1 MAADSPSLFRP
12 GRNCYRVAR
21 ARRVALLIDSEAYFR
36 AFAAVALRATHSIV
50 IVAWDFHSQT
60 RLHLNEEGV
69 PDRLGD
75 FLNFLVRRNRRL
87 RIFILAWDY
96 PLVFGQ
102 GREPPAGSDGG
113 WQPHPRIR
121 FHYDSNC
128 PLGAA
133 HHQKIVVVDDTV
145 AFCGGIDLTL
155 GRWDTPAHRC
165 ADPRRTNAGE
175 TDPYGPVHDVMLA
188 VDSAVARALQR
199 IASERWR
206 RGTGQALPVST
217 TDSDLWPATLAATFS
232 DVDVA
237 LARTAPATPT
247 ANVIAEVETLYLD
260 MIAAAKQYI
269 YIESQYF
276 TAKVLGEALAARLAE
291 PHGPEV
297 VVVLRLGSS
306 GWLEAPTMAA
316 LRTVLLQ
323 KLHAADAHGRFQAW
337 YPGMPGE
344 TGYDLHSKLMI
355 VDDEWLRVGSANFA
369 NRSMGFDTEC
379 DLVIGARGDSS
390 TRAAIAAARTALLA
404 EHLDVSEHDVQEA
417 LAMNGSLGATVA
429 ALSKDS
435 GRGLRRFERL
445 DEPSAA
451 IVALA
456 NGVTDPE
463 GPVLVENLISSLGF
477 RDRVGQP

>member
-1 MAADSPSLFRP
+1 MAADSSSLFRP

-21 ARRVALLIDSEAYFR
+21 AHRAALLIDSEAYFR

-188 VDSAVARALQR
+188 VDSAVARALQS

-206 RGTGQALPVST
+206 QGTGQALPTSDT
-217 TDSDLWPATLAATFS
+217 GSDLWPAALAATFS

-247 ANVIAEVETLYLD
+247 AQAIAEVETLYLD
-260 MIAAAKQYI
+260 MIAAAKHYI

-276 TAKVLGEALAARLAE
+276 TSKVLGEALAARLAE

-337 YPGMPGE
+337 YPGMPGG

-404 EHLDVSEHDVQEA
+404 EHLDVSEPDVQEA
-417 LAMNGSLGATVA
+417 FAVSGSLGETVV

-435 GRGLRRFERL
+435 GRSLRRFEHL

-463 GPVLVENLISSLGF
+463 RPVLAEKLLSSF
-477 RDRVGQP
+477 RFDDRVR